1 MQNPNK
7 ADLEKLIK
15 GCGENDRKAQ
25 KVLYERY
32 FGLMMSIS
40 MRYCGSWD
48 EAKEVVNTGFL
59 KIFLKIND
67 YKGKGSFEGWMKKII
82 VNSALDYIKSL
93 KLHTEEIDDKNIFEG
108 EFYVDNDAISDFSV
122 DDILK
127 HIQKLPPMSRA
138 VFNMYIMEGY
148 KHRDISEELGI
159 SEGTS
164 HWHLQNARK
173 ILQTKL
179 SKF

>member
-1 MQNPNK
+1 MQNSQK
-7 ADLEKLIK
+7 ADIDRLIV
-15 GCGENDRKAQ
+15 GCSNNNRKSQ
-25 KVLYERY
+25 KDLYERY

-59 KIFLKIND
+59 KVFLKIND
-67 YKGKGSFEGWMKKII
+67 YTGKGSFEGWMKRII
-82 VNSALDYIKSL
+82 INTALDYIKSL
-93 KLHTEEIDDKNIFEG
+93 KQQTEEIDDKTT
-108 EFYVDNDAISDFSV
+108 YDNDYYSINEADINFSV
-122 DDILK
+122 DDIL
-127 HIQKLPPMSRA
+127 HYIQELPPMSRA

-148 KHRDISEELGI
+148 KHRDISRKLGI

-173 ILQTKL
+173 ILK
-179 SKF
+179 SKINRF

>member
-1 MQNPNK
+1 MKSSKQ
-7 ADLEKLIK
+7 ADIKDLIK
-15 GCGENDRKAQ
+15 GCSDNDRKAQ
-25 KVLYERY
+25 KDLHERY
-32 FGLMMSIS
+32 FGLMMSIT

-67 YKGKGSFEGWMKKII
+67 YTGKGSFEGWMKRII
-82 VNSALDYIKSL
+82 INTALDYLKSL
-93 KLHTEEIDDKNIFEG
+93 KQPTVEIDDKNTYESD
-108 EFYVDNDAISDFSV
+108 FYIDNEALIDFSV
-122 DDILK
+122 DDIIK
-127 HIQKLPPMSRA
+127 HIQTLPPMSRT
-138 VFNMYIMEGY
+138 VFNMYVMEGY
-148 KHRDISEELGI
+148 KHKDISEELGI

-173 ILQTKL
+173 ILQTKI